1 MNENFRNTN
10 QIVEYCNEKLKMQMQ
25 PVGVD
30 MEEVSEYKDIFA
42 AIDFAENIKNDAVF
56 IVKDEYAEADL
67 ENLLK
72 GKGIEN
78 YHIYTVKT
86 VKGLEFKET
95 FVFDDGMQRNEKY
108 IAYTRAL
115 AKLNVIKNLP
125 KSADRE
131 KITIVQGTDEM

>member
-10 QIVEYCNEKLKMQMQ
+10 QIVKYCNEKLKMQMQ

>member
-1 MNENFRNTN
+1 M
-10 QIVEYCNEKLKMQMQ
+10 MQMQ

-30 MEEVSEYKDIFA
+30 MDEVSEYKDISA

-115 AKLNVIKNLP
+115 AKLNVIKALP
-125 KSADRE
+125 KTADRE

>member
-1 MNENFRNTN
+1 M
-10 QIVEYCNEKLKMQMQ
+10 EYCNEKLKMQMQ

-30 MEEVSEYKDIFA
+30 MDEVSEYKDISA
-42 AIDFAENIKNDAVF
+42 AIDYAENIKNDAVF

>member
-1 MNENFRNTN
+1 M
-10 QIVEYCNEKLKMQMQ
+10 EYCNEKLKMQMQ

>member
-1 MNENFRNTN
+1 M
-10 QIVEYCNEKLKMQMQ
+10 EYCNKKLDMRMQ

-30 MEEVSEYKDIFA
+30 MDEVSEYKDISA
-42 AIDFAENIKNDAVF
+42 AIDYAENIKNDAVF

-131 KITIVQGTDEM
+131 KITIIQGTDEM

>member
-1 MNENFRNTN
+1 M
-10 QIVEYCNEKLKMQMQ
+10 EYCNKKLDMRMQ

-30 MEEVSEYKDIFA
+30 MDEVSEYKDISA
-42 AIDFAENIKNDAVF
+42 AIDYAENIKNDAVF

>member
-1 MNENFRNTN
+1 MK
-10 QIVEYCNEKLKMQMQ
+10 YCNEKLKMQMQ

>member
-1 MNENFRNTN
+1 M
-10 QIVEYCNEKLKMQMQ
+10 EYCNEKLKMQMQ

-30 MEEVSEYKDIFA
+30 MDEVSEYKDISA
-42 AIDFAENIKNDAVF
+42 AIDYAENIKNDAVF

-115 AKLNVIKNLP
+115 AKMNVIKNLP

-131 KITIVQGTDEM
+131 KITIIQGTDEM

>member
-1 MNENFRNTN
+1 M
-10 QIVEYCNEKLKMQMQ
+10 EYCNKKLDMRMQ

-30 MEEVSEYKDIFA
+30 MDEVSEYKDISA
-42 AIDFAENIKNDAVF
+42 AIDYAENIKNDAVF

-115 AKLNVIKNLP
+115 AKMNVIKNLP

-131 KITIVQGTDEM
+131 KITIIQGTDEM

>member
-1 MNENFRNTN
+1 M
-10 QIVEYCNEKLKMQMQ
+10 EYYNEKLKMQMQ

-30 MEEVSEYKDIFA
+30 MDEVSEYKDISA
-42 AIDFAENIKNDAVF
+42 AIDYAENIKNDAVF

-115 AKLNVIKNLP
+115 AKMNVIKNLP

-131 KITIVQGTDEM
+131 KITIIQGTDEM

>member
-1 MNENFRNTN
+1 
-10 QIVEYCNEKLKMQMQ
+10 MQ